1 MSPWEYRRCSFKM
14 KINFYTLMDIQ
25 MDTIIQLVLAI
36 IGLLG
41 ASWAIKIVVK
51 KISTSQSQENNQVGN
66 GNNNQNMN
74 FFIGDGMSG
83 NVQIGNGDNCIT
95 PEGRDTES
103 IVSSCR
109 KEKGSVHILF
119 IDDQKFDNVDVLRNA
134 GWKNTKSIK
143 DIKAIDCP
151 EVLAADVIFVDING
165 VGTSLFPKEQ
175 GLGVAAQIKTRYSDK
190 CVVVYSAQPQELH
203 KALSLVDAVLPKN
216 AEPYEYISILESYLD
231 SH

>member
-1 MSPWEYRRCSFKM
+1 
-14 KINFYTLMDIQ
+14 MDIQ
-25 MDTIIQLVLAI
+25 MDIIIQLVVAI

-41 ASWAIKIVVK
+41 TGWAIKVVVK
-51 KISTSQSQENNQVGN
+51 KISNSQSQDNNQVGN

-74 FFIGDGMSG
+74 LFIGDGMSG
-83 NVQIGNGDNCIT
+83 NVQIGNGDNSIT
-95 PEGRDTES
+95 SESRDTES
-103 IVSSCR
+103 NFASCR

-119 IDDQKFDNVDVLRNA
+119 IDDQKFDNVDVLKNA

-175 GLGVAAQIKTRYSDK
+175 GLGVAMQIKNRYSDK

-203 KALSLVDAVLPKN
+203 KALSQVDAVLPKN
-216 AEPYEYISILESYLD
+216 AEPYEYISILENYIE

>member
-1 MSPWEYRRCSFKM
+1 
-14 KINFYTLMDIQ
+14 
-25 MDTIIQLVLAI
+25 MDTLIQLVLAV

-41 ASWAIKIVVK
+41 AGWAIKVVMK
-51 KISTSQSQENNQVGN
+51 KISSSQNQDNDQSGN
-66 GNNNQNMN
+66 GNNNQNLN
-74 FFIGDGMSG
+74 LFIGDGMSG
-83 NVQIGNGDNCIT
+83 NVQIGNGDKSST
-95 PEGRDTES
+95 PENKEADSKST
-103 IVSSCR
+103 SCR
-109 KEKGSVHILF
+109 KEKGSVHVLL

-175 GLGVAAQIKTRYSDK
+175 GLGVAVQIKSRYSEK

-203 KALSLVDAVLPKN
+203 KALSQVDAVLPKN
-216 AEPYEYISILESYLD
+216 AEPYEYISILENYID

>member
-1 MSPWEYRRCSFKM
+1 
-14 KINFYTLMDIQ
+14 
-25 MDTIIQLVLAI
+25 MDTLIQLVIAV

-41 ASWAIKIVVK
+41 AGLAIKVVVK
-51 KISTSQSQENNQVGN
+51 KISSSQSQDISQTGN
-66 GNNNQNMN
+66 GNNNQNLN
-74 FFIGDGMSG
+74 FIFGDGMNG
-83 NVQIGNGDNCIT
+83 KVQIGNGDTSST
-95 PEGRDTES
+95 PDKSEAE
-103 IVSSCR
+103 IKFPSSR
-109 KEKGSVHILF
+109 KEKGSIHVLF

-165 VGTSLFPKEQ
+165 VGTSLFPREQ
-175 GLGVAAQIKTRYSDK
+175 GLGVAVQIKARYSEK

-203 KALSLVDAVLPKN
+203 KALSQVDAVLPKN
-216 AEPYEYISILESYLD
+216 AEPYEYISLLENYID

>member
-1 MSPWEYRRCSFKM
+1 
-14 KINFYTLMDIQ
+14 MDIQ
-25 MDTIIQLVLAI
+25 MDTLIQLVIAV

-41 ASWAIKIVVK
+41 AGWAIKVVMK
-51 KISTSQSQENNQVGN
+51 KISSSQNQDNDQSGN
-66 GNNNQNMN
+66 GNNNQNLN

-83 NVQIGNGDNCIT
+83 NVQIGNGDKSST
-95 PEGRDTES
+95 PENKEADSKST
-103 IVSSCR
+103 SCR
-109 KEKGSVHILF
+109 KEKGSVHVLF

-175 GLGVAAQIKTRYSDK
+175 GLGVAVQIKSRYSEK

-203 KALSLVDAVLPKN
+203 KALSQVDAVLPKN
-216 AEPYEYISILESYLD
+216 AEPYEYISILENYID

>member
-1 MSPWEYRRCSFKM
+1 
-14 KINFYTLMDIQ
+14 MDIQ
-25 MDTIIQLVLAI
+25 MDTLIQFLIAV

-41 ASWAIKIVVK
+41 AGWVIKIFVK
-51 KISTSQSQENNQVGN
+51 KISNSQSQENEQSGSES
-66 GNNNQNMN
+66 NNQNLN
-74 FFIGDGMSG
+74 LFIGDGMSG
-83 NVQIGNGDNCIT
+83 NVQIGNGDKPSTSENK
-95 PEGRDTES
+95 EADTKS
-103 IVSSCR
+103 TSCR
-109 KEKGSVHILF
+109 KEKGSVHVLF

-175 GLGVAAQIKTRYSDK
+175 GLGVAVQIKSRYSDK

-203 KALSLVDAVLPKN
+203 KALSQVDAILPKN
-216 AEPYEYISILESYLD
+216 AEPYEYISILENYID

>member
-1 MSPWEYRRCSFKM
+1 
-14 KINFYTLMDIQ
+14 MDIQ
-25 MDTIIQLVLAI
+25 MDTLIQLVIAV

-41 ASWAIKIVVK
+41 AGWAIKVVMK
-51 KISTSQSQENNQVGN
+51 KISSSQNQDNDQSGN
-66 GNNNQNMN
+66 GNNNQNLN

-83 NVQIGNGDNCIT
+83 NVQIGNGDKTSI
-95 PEGRDTES
+95 PENREAETKS
-103 IVSSCR
+103 TLSR
-109 KEKGSVHILF
+109 KEKGSVHVLF

-175 GLGVAAQIKTRYSDK
+175 GLGVAVQIKSRYSEK

-203 KALSLVDAVLPKN
+203 KALSQVDAVLPKN
-216 AEPYEYISILESYLD
+216 AEPYEYISILENYID

>member
-1 MSPWEYRRCSFKM
+1 
-14 KINFYTLMDIQ
+14 MDIQ
-25 MDTIIQLVLAI
+25 LDTLIQLVLAV

-41 ASWAIKIVVK
+41 AGWAIKIVVK
-51 KISTSQSQENNQVGN
+51 KISNSQSQDNSQAGN
-66 GNNNQNMN
+66 GNNNQNLN
-74 FFIGDGMSG
+74 FIFGDGMNG
-83 NVQIGNGDNCIT
+83 NVQIGNGDTSST
-95 PEGRDTES
+95 PDNREAEIKS
-103 IVSSCR
+103 PSYR
-109 KEKGSVHILF
+109 KEKGSVRVLF

-175 GLGVAAQIKTRYSDK
+175 GLGVAVQIKSRYSEK

-203 KALSLVDAVLPKN
+203 KALSQVDAVLPKN
-216 AEPYEYISILESYLD
+216 AEPYEYISILENYID
-231 SH
+231 RH

>member
-1 MSPWEYRRCSFKM
+1 
-14 KINFYTLMDIQ
+14 
-25 MDTIIQLVLAI
+25 MDTILQLAIAI
-36 IGLLG
+36 IGIFCAG
-41 ASWAIKIVVK
+41 WAIKVVVK
-51 KISTSQSQENNQVGN
+51 KISSSQNQDNDQSGN
-66 GNNNQNMN
+66 GNNNQNLN
-74 FFIGDGMSG
+74 LFIGDGMSG
-83 NVQIGNGDNCIT
+83 NVQIGNGDKSST
-95 PEGRDTES
+95 PENKEADSNST
-103 IVSSCR
+103 SCR
-109 KEKGSVHILF
+109 KEKGSVHVLF

-175 GLGVAAQIKTRYSDK
+175 GLGVAVQIKSRYSEK

-203 KALSLVDAVLPKN
+203 KALSQVDAILPKN
-216 AEPYEYISILESYLD
+216 AEPYEYISILENYID

>member
-1 MSPWEYRRCSFKM
+1 
-14 KINFYTLMDIQ
+14 MDIQ
-25 MDTIIQLVLAI
+25 MDTILQLIIAI
-36 IGLLG
+36 IGLFCAG
-41 ASWAIKIVVK
+41 WAIKVVVK
-51 KISTSQSQENNQVGN
+51 KISSSQNQDNDQSGN
-66 GNNNQNMN
+66 GNNNQNLN
-74 FFIGDGMSG
+74 LFIGNGMSG
-83 NVQIGNGDNCIT
+83 NVQIGNGDKSST
-95 PEGRDTES
+95 PENKEADSNST
-103 IVSSCR
+103 SCR
-109 KEKGSVHILF
+109 KEKGSVHVLF

-175 GLGVAAQIKTRYSDK
+175 GLGVAVQIKSRYSEK

-203 KALSLVDAVLPKN
+203 KALSQVDAVLPKN
-216 AEPYEYISILESYLD
+216 AEPYEYISILENYID

>member
-1 MSPWEYRRCSFKM
+1 
-14 KINFYTLMDIQ
+14 
-25 MDTIIQLVLAI
+25 MDTLIQLVIAV

-41 ASWAIKIVVK
+41 ACWAIKVVVK
-51 KISTSQSQENNQVGN
+51 KISNSQSQENDQFGN
-66 GNNNQNMN
+66 GNNNQNLN
-74 FFIGDGMSG
+74 LFIGDGMSG
-83 NVQIGNGDNCIT
+83 NVQIGNGEKSLAPENREAEIT
-95 PEGRDTES
+95 S
-103 IVSSCR
+103 QSSR
-109 KEKGSVHILF
+109 KEKGSVHVLF

-175 GLGVAAQIKTRYSDK
+175 GLGVAVQIKSRYSEK

-203 KALSLVDAVLPKN
+203 KALSQVDAVLPKN
-216 AEPYEYISILESYLD
+216 AEPYEYISILENYID

>member
-1 MSPWEYRRCSFKM
+1 
-14 KINFYTLMDIQ
+14 MDIQ
-25 MDTIIQLVLAI
+25 MDTILQLIIAI
-36 IGLLG
+36 IGLFCAG
-41 ASWAIKIVVK
+41 WAIKVVVK
-51 KISTSQSQENNQVGN
+51 KISSSQNQDNDQSGN
-66 GNNNQNMN
+66 GNNNQNLN
-74 FFIGDGMSG
+74 LFIGNGMSG
-83 NVQIGNGDNCIT
+83 NVQIGNGDKSST
-95 PEGRDTES
+95 PENKEADSNST
-103 IVSSCR
+103 SCR
-109 KEKGSVHILF
+109 KEKCSVHVLF

-175 GLGVAAQIKTRYSDK
+175 GLGVAVQIKSRYSEK

-203 KALSLVDAVLPKN
+203 KALSQVDAVLPKN
-216 AEPYEYISILESYLD
+216 AEPYEYISILENYID

>member
-1 MSPWEYRRCSFKM
+1 
-14 KINFYTLMDIQ
+14 MDIQ
-25 MDTIIQLVLAI
+25 MDTITQLVIAI

-41 ASWAIKIVVK
+41 TGWAIKVVVK
-51 KISTSQSQENNQVGN
+51 KFSNSQNLDNNQTGN
-66 GNNNQNMN
+66 ANNNQSMN
-74 FFIGDGMSG
+74 FIIGDGMSG
-83 NVQIGNGDNCIT
+83 NVQIGNGDQSVA
-95 PEGRDTES
+95 PESKGIES
-103 IVSSCR
+103 KKSSDR
-109 KEKGSVHILF
+109 KEKGAVHILF
-119 IDDQKFDNVDVLRNA
+119 IDDQRFDNVDVLKNA

-175 GLGVAAQIKTRYSDK
+175 GLGVAVQIKTRYSEK

-203 KALSLVDAVLPKN
+203 KALSQVDAVLPKN
-216 AEPYEYISILESYLD
+216 AEPYEYISILENYIE

>member
-1 MSPWEYRRCSFKM
+1 
-14 KINFYTLMDIQ
+14 
-25 MDTIIQLVLAI
+25 MDTLIQLVIAV

-41 ASWAIKIVVK
+41 AGWAIKVVMK
-51 KISTSQSQENNQVGN
+51 KISSSQNQDNDQSGN
-66 GNNNQNMN
+66 GNNNQNLN

-83 NVQIGNGDNCIT
+83 NVQIGNGDKSST
-95 PEGRDTES
+95 PENKEADSKST
-103 IVSSCR
+103 SCR
-109 KEKGSVHILF
+109 KEKGSVHVLF

-175 GLGVAAQIKTRYSDK
+175 GLGVAVQIKSRYSEK

-203 KALSLVDAVLPKN
+203 KALSQVDAVLPKN
-216 AEPYEYISILESYLD
+216 AEPYEYISILENYID